1 MVILFSTLPAG
12 LKTRP
17 SRSPWDSF
25 GKLPKAF
32 CVPLALALLASAA
45 PRRST
50 ETRTQK
56 HQAPLD
62 LGEVLARMDETSRRL
77 RTLSADLEYTKVT
90 VVVDDRSTE
99 RGQIFYLKGK
109 LPEVLIDFKTPDPK
123 TILIKKNKAEIY
135 LPKIN
140 QIQEYNLEKHS
151 ELVQQF
157 LLLELAVLF
166 EVVFLDLIDL
176 WQIDLRLVLLDQD
189 RLRVRCLEVDQHL
202 RKFPL
207 QVEDLAP
214 FRRPIVHHHGD
225 FGIFEVGR
233 QSPQTPRG
241 FVHPRQNLTQVQ
253 WRLVFLGSRLRRAPR
268 RSRSEQGQGERDTKR
283 LGQFA
288 ERVPRRAGR
297 PGLQT
302 CRKSRKQNDH
312 FQF

>member
-50 ETRTQK
+50 ESRTQK

-157 LLLELAVLF
+157 LLLGFGTETSELEKSYVLKLVGEEDINGDTTAVLELIPRNQNVGAQLAKVQLWINEESGLPVQQKFF
-166 EVVFLDLIDL
+166 EAGGDY
-176 WQIDLRLVLLDQD
+176 LVT
-189 RLRVRCLEVDQHL
+189 RYTSV
-202 RKFPL
+202 K
-207 QVEDLAP
+207 
-214 FRRPIVHHHGD
+214 I
-225 FGIFEVGR
+225 
-233 QSPQTPRG
+233 
-241 FVHPRQNLTQVQ
+241 N
-253 WRLVFLGSRLRRAPR
+253 SRLPLSTSEIHAAKGAKRA
-268 RSRSEQGQGERDTKR
+268 K
-283 LGQFA
+283 
-288 ERVPRRAGR
+288 
-297 PGLQT
+297 LQ
-302 CRKSRKQNDH
+302 
-312 FQF
+312 